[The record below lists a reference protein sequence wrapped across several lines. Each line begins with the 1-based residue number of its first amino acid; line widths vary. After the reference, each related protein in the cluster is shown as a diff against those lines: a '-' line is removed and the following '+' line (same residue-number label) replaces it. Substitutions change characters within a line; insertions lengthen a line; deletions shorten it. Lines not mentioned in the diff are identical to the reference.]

1 MSGLERFDH
10 LDDELADL
18 YAIGALDNS
27 ERDGVDRHVAR
38 CDACARLVGAAEE
51 RVTTLAQADVAHAPP
66 AQLGRRVASIVRR
79 EPSRVRASFAAI
91 AAALVIGL
99 LPSAYFWQ
107 QNQAMHAAMLA
118 DDDAMNRLASMPH
131 RSAAFSTMSGGSAA
145 RVMYAP
151 DGSWYVVLVRGAT
164 RALSVAWMH
173 DGQKTMLGTTTPRG
187 QVAMLYLPK
196 SHRMD
201 QLALM
206 DGAKVVAEAQLAY

>member
-1 MSGLERFDH
+1 MSELDRFEH
-10 LDDELADL
+10 LDEETADL
-18 YAIGALDNS
+18 YAIGALDDS
-27 ERDGVDRHVAR
+27 ERAGVDRHTEE

-51 RVTTLAQADVAHAPP
+51 RVATLAQADAQHAPP
-66 AQLGRRVASIVRR
+66 AQLARRIGSIVRPESSSAR
-79 EPSRVRASFAAI
+79 TSFLAI

-107 QNQAMHAAMLA
+107 QSQAMHAVVLA

-131 RSAAFSTMSGGSAA
+131 RSAAFSEMGGGSAA

-151 DGSWYVVLVRGAT
+151 DGSWYVILVRGAT

-206 DGAKVVAEAQLAY
+206 DGEQVVAEAQLAY